1 MKLQETIRRILREE
15 LSSRVRRRVPYD
27 EMEKEFLESF
37 EASYDLTKRRK
48 ISQINFLDEL
58 IYTTVTMMMDGIHWR
73 FVSTFPEDEFWYDD
87 IHTELENHYKDR
99 ITQMYNERK
108 GINESVLKEETEV
121 SLFVRRRFS
130 LEDLEWL
137 VNDVKEMIDDGESL
151 DTAIY
156 DGVREFI
163 KSKNFSDIDEFGLD
177 ADYWSSYLNYERPL
191 VRYVK
196 NKLNIQESILEERN
210 STMIRIFR
218 RADAEKIDEI
228 FNGGLKTMME
238 RYLQNKHNW
247 RLMNFYKFKT
257 SVIQYVIVDLC
268 VNYSDICYGSGDFHN
283 QVSEFL
289 LNNYSDKIEQK
300 WEEINSGD
308 INESVLKEELSAR
321 VRRRVS
327 AIDWQIGFA
336 VKEVA
341 RQRTNICNMGESG
354 YIETVIEKTI
364 DSMYW
369 DFFSDMDDNSDEWTS
384 AYHYMERYI
393 NNNFV
398 NKLRENYQLNCGD

>member
-1 MKLQETIRRILREE
+1 MVTNIIYTL
-15 LSSRVRRRVPYD
+15 YD
-27 EMEKEFLESF
+27 NISFIKQSTFNGKPLLIIYFDSDDTAANIESWF
-37 EASYDLTKRRK
+37 DEK
-48 ISQINFLDEL
+48 ISRDIEEWTSGNIVVCPDWIFNWDSRKKNADVFINTEL
-58 IYTTVTMMMDGIHWR
+58 IK
-73 FVSTFPEDEFWYDD
+73 YDN
-87 IHTELENHYKDR
+87 LGNVV
-99 ITQMYNERK
+99 
-108 GINESVLKEETEV
+108 NESVLSEETEIP
-121 SLFVRRRFS
+121 LFVRRRFT
-130 LEDLEWL
+130 LEELEWL

-196 NKLNIQESILEERN
+196 NKLNIRESILEERN
-210 STMIRIFR
+210 STMRRIFR

-247 RLMNFYKFKT
+247 RLMNFNKFKT

-268 VNYSDICYGSGDFHN
+268 VNYSDICYGSVDFHN

-289 LNNYSDKIEQK
+289 LNHYSDKIEQK

-398 NKLRENYQLNCGD
+398 NKLRENYHLNCGD